1 MQQYIYFLKLKTM
14 LIKVPILQNVN
25 YAKRKKISNQLR
37 KTYSSYERQGQT
49 NNNWITQAIEMAQQ
63 VKALAS
69 W

>member
-49 NNNWITQAIEMAQQ
+49 NNN
-63 VKALAS
+63 
-69 W
+69 